1 MHNHNFQCRAP
12 GQSISLI
19 VIDVLNVHKLE
30 AETDILL
37 VYKLPGKEGQ
47 IMAVMVPENQ
57 AFAQEWAR

>member
-1 MHNHNFQCRAP
+1 MSSGR
-12 GQSISLI
+12 QSISLI

-57 AFAQEWAR
+57 AFA